1 MFSKYTKTALS
12 DLQVEITDG
21 LKKDGLKYFK
31 SFGGYG
37 YPKNALTL
45 KEYNGINFWTLN
57 IQKRKLEFTSNL
69 WATKK
74 AWLSVGATILE
85 GQEKNGR
92 AIFYYSTFKK
102 DVKKNEKMDEKT
114 FAFLKVS
121 YVYNLAQVDLK
132 NSTYSPAIE
141 TPINKVIDNQE
152 IENFIKSIDGLKLS
166 HTLDGE
172 CYYHKIVD
180 NIVMSDKKT
189 FKDTPD
195 NSATG
200 NYYSVLFHELTHWS
214 GAKERLNRF
223 EKNKKRFKDNAQL
236 EYAHEELIAEIGA
249 VLLSQRFN
257 LQKTINNN
265 NLAYLKSWISALEND
280 NKFLISALSQS
291 YRASEFLLNKGV
303 KKEYIQEIKKVA

>member
-1 MFSKYTKTALS
+1 MFSKYTKDALTV
-12 DLQVEITDG
+12 LQNEIVDG

-31 SFGGYG
+31 SFSGYG

-45 KEYNGINFWTLN
+45 KEYSGINFWGLN
-57 IQKRKLEFTSNL
+57 IQKRALDFKSNL

-74 AWLSVGATILE
+74 AWLGVGATILE

-102 DVKKNEKMDEKT
+102 DVKKNEKVDEKI

-132 NSTYSPAIE
+132 NSTYRAPSEMPE
-141 TPINKVIDNQE
+141 SKVVDNQE
-152 IENFIKSIDGLKLS
+152 IENFITSIDGLHLS
-166 HTLDGE
+166 HSNDGK
-172 CYYHKIVD
+172 CFY
-180 NIVMSDKKT
+180 NITADKVVMSDKKT

-200 NYYSVLFHELTHWS
+200 NYYSVLFHELIHWS
-214 GAKERLNRF
+214 GAKNRLARF

-257 LQKTINNN
+257 LKKTINAN
-265 NLAYLKSWISALEND
+265 NLAYLKSWISSLEND

-303 KKEYIQEIKKVA
+303 KKEYPQQLKKVA

>member
-1 MFSKYTKTALS
+1 MFSKYTKDALTV
-12 DLQVEITDG
+12 LQSEIVDG

-31 SFGGYG
+31 SFSGYG

-45 KEYNGINFWTLN
+45 KEYSGINFWGLN
-57 IQKRKLEFTSNL
+57 IQKRKLDFKSNL
-69 WATKK
+69 WSTKK
-74 AWLSVGATILE
+74 AWAKVGATILE

-102 DVKKNEKMDEKT
+102 DVKKNEKIDEKT

-132 NSTYSPAIE
+132 NSTYRAPNE
-141 TPINKVIDNQE
+141 TPESKVVNNQE
-152 IENFIKSIDGLKLS
+152 IENFVNSIAGLHLS
-166 HTLDGE
+166 HSNDGR
-172 CYYHKIVD
+172 CFY
-180 NIVMSDKKT
+180 NITADKVVMSDKKT

-200 NYYSVLFHELTHWS
+200 NYYSVLFHELIHWS

-303 KKEYIQEIKKVA
+303 KIEYIQEIKKVA

>member
-1 MFSKYTKTALS
+1 MFSKYTKDALTV
-12 DLQVEITDG
+12 LQNEIVDG

-31 SFGGYG
+31 SFSGYG

-45 KEYNGINFWTLN
+45 KEYSGINFWGLN
-57 IQKRKLEFTSNL
+57 IQKRALDFKSNL

-74 AWLSVGATILE
+74 AWLGVGATILE
-85 GQEKNGR
+85 GQEKGGR

-102 DVKKNEKMDEKT
+102 DVKKNEKIDEKT

-132 NSTYSPAIE
+132 NSTYRAPSEMPE
-141 TPINKVIDNQE
+141 SKVVDNKE
-152 IENFIKSIDGLKLS
+152 IENFITSIEGLHLS
-166 HTLDGE
+166 HSNDGK
-172 CYYHKIVD
+172 CFY
-180 NIVMSDKKT
+180 NITADKVVMSDKKT

-200 NYYSVLFHELTHWS
+200 NYYSVLFHELIHWS
-214 GAKERLNRF
+214 GAQNRLARF
-223 EKNKKRFKDNAQL
+223 EKNKKRFKDNVQL

-265 NLAYLKSWISALEND
+265 NLAYLKNWISALEND

-303 KKEYIQEIKKVA
+303 KKEYPQQLKKVA